1 MSCLKLALA
10 LFVTWVRADD
20 TNDPCPADNA
30 AGFTKSFYRW
40 SNFHRL
46 IGSKFRAAGV
56 TGEGAKAL
64 IFRGFPKKIA
74 LLERGGELLA

>member
-1 MSCLKLALA
+1 MSELALA
-10 LFVTWVRADD
+10 LFVTRVRANH
-20 TNDPCPADNA
+20 THDPCPANDA
-30 AGFTKSFYRW
+30 AGFTKSFYGW